1 MPRYIGKEMSRVD
14 GVAKVTGRAKYAAE
28 FKVPNLAYGFIVQG
42 SIAKGTIESI
52 DTREAEA
59 APGVIRIFTHLNAPK
74 LGPKTSTEEAPPRGN
89 REERDKSFRAL
100 QSDRIFFNAQPVALV
115 VAETYEQAR
124 YAARLVKASY
134 NPEKHVTDTEAV
146 RERARVPPQGPPPK
160 PRGNPEE
167 AMRNAPVKVE
177 AEYRIPIEHHNP
189 MEPHAAIAVWQ
200 GDKLTIFDK
209 TQDVYSVRKH
219 LASSFGVPEEN
230 VNVVSPFVG
239 GAFGSSLRPNYYPA
253 LTAMAARE
261 LKRPVKV
268 VYTRRQMYTGH
279 GYRPYTIQKVALG
292 AERSGKLSS
301 MIHEAVHNTSSFEE
315 FSDGTTG
322 FTRQVYACPNLYAP
336 LKITSTD
343 LNTPTWMRAPGAV
356 SGMFALECAMDELAY
371 ALKID
376 PLELRLINYAE
387 VDPESGKPWS
397 SKALRECYRL
407 GAEKFGW
414 KDRKFE
420 PRSMRDGRWLVGWGT
435 ATGVWGAFQRPAN
448 ARITLRA
455 DGTAHVVSATSD
467 IGPGTYTVMTMIAA
481 EYLGL
486 RPEQVKFEL
495 GDSNFPQAP
504 SQGGSQT
511 TSSVGSAVYGAA
523 LAVGAKLLS
532 LANQAAD
539 SPLKTASASD
549 VEMLDGRLRVKSD
562 PSRFVTISEVMKRN
576 GLTEITET
584 FESRPSKE
592 REKYALLA
600 HGAQFIEVKVD
611 PDLGN
616 VRVTR
621 AIEVTA
627 CGRIINPKASH
638 SQEIGGVVWGIGM
651 ALQEATEI
659 DHRFGRIMN
668 PDLQHYHVPV
678 NADVH
683 EIETMFVEEDDTI
696 VNPLGVK
703 GMGELG
709 MVGIPAAIANAV
721 FHATGRRIRELPITP
736 DKLL

>member
-28 FKVPNLAYGFIVQG
+28 FQVPNVAYGFIVLG
-42 SIAKGTIESI
+42 TVAKGTISSI
-52 DTREAEA
+52 DTGEAER
-59 APGVIRIFTHLNAPK
+59 APGVIRVFTHLNAPK
-74 LGPKTSTEEAPPRGN
+74 LGPKASHEQSPPRAV
-89 REERDKSFRAL
+89 EEKDKSFRAL
-100 QSDRIFFNAQPVALV
+100 QSDRIYFNMQPVALV

-124 YAARLVKASY
+124 YAARLVKVTY
-134 NPEKHVTDTEAV
+134 NAERHTTDTERV
-146 RERARVPPQGPPPK
+146 RERGRVPSQGPPPK
-160 PRGNPEE
+160 PRGNPEA
-167 AMRNAPVKVE
+167 AMKSAPVKVE
-177 AEYRIPIEHHNP
+177 AEYRIPVEHHNP
-189 MEPHAAIAVWQ
+189 MEPHAAVAVWQ
-200 GDKLTIFDK
+200 GDKLTVFDK
-209 TQDVYSVRKH
+209 TQEVYNVRTH
-219 LASSFGVPEEN
+219 LASSFGVPEAN
-230 VNVVSPFVG
+230 VSVVSPYVG

-268 VYTRRQMYTGH
+268 VYTRTQMYTGH
-279 GYRPYTIQKVALG
+279 GYRPYTIQKIALG
-292 AERSGKLSS
+292 AERSGKLTA
-301 MIHEAVHNTSSFEE
+301 MIHHAVHNTSSFEE
-315 FSDGTTG
+315 FSDNTTG
-322 FTRQVYACPNLYAP
+322 FTRQVYACPNLFAP
-336 LKITSTD
+336 LTITATD
-343 LNTPTWMRAPGAV
+343 LPTPTWMRAPGAV

-387 VDPESGKPWS
+387 TDPESGRPFS

-414 KDRKFE
+414 KNRKPE
-420 PRSMRDGRWLVGWGT
+420 PRSMRDGRLLVGWGT
-435 ATGVWGAFQRPAN
+435 ATGIWGAFQMPAT
-448 ARITLRA
+448 AVVSLKA
-455 DGTAHVVSATSD
+455 DGTAYVASAASD
-467 IGPGTYTVMTMIAA
+467 IGPGTYTVVTMIAA

-495 GDSNFPQAP
+495 GDTKLPRAP
-504 SQGGSQT
+504 AQGGSWT
-511 TSSVGSAVYGAA
+511 TASVGSAVHGAA
-523 LAVGAKLLS
+523 LAVGARLLA
-532 LANQAAD
+532 LANREAD
-539 SPLKTASASD
+539 SPLKGVAAAD
-549 VEMLDGRLRVKSD
+549 VEMLDGRLRLKSD
-562 PSRFVTISEVMKRN
+562 PSRFVVVSDVMRRH
-576 GLTEITET
+576 GLSEITET
-584 FESRPSKE
+584 FESKPSPE
-592 REKYALLA
+592 RRKYATMA
-600 HGAQFIEVKVD
+600 HGAQFVEVKVD
-611 PDLGN
+611 PDIGQ

-627 CGRIINPKASH
+627 CGKIINPKASH

-659 DHRFGRIMN
+659 DHRYGRIMN
-668 PDLQHYHVPV
+668 PNLQHYHVPV

-683 EIETMFVEEDDTI
+683 EVETIFVEEEDTV

-721 FHATGRRIRELPITP
+721 FHATGKRIRELPITP